1 MEGFFNWVPLRKAA
15 LFIVLALAVV
25 AFYWFGG
32 DRYLSYNEVR
42 TNGTQIHAF
51 IASHPL
57 ESGLAYVGIYLFVA
71 VLCLPGVTLFLT
83 MVGGGLFGFLQGTL
97 LAEISSTTG
106 AFLAF
111 LLVRY
116 LFRDS
121 VARRLE
127 GKGGGVR
134 ERLKRQ
140 GTKYI
145 LILRITMAFP
155 YFLLN
160 PLLALTSVS
169 PWTFLWTTGVGIL
182 PSTIFYSYLGYRIGL
197 MGVEGTFKLFP
208 VLVML
213 PLAVALLV
221 SCYRMDSD

>member
-1 MEGFFNWVPLRKAA
+1 MNWNSVPLRKAA
-15 LFIVLALAVV
+15 LFVALALAVV
-25 AFYWFGG
+25 AFYWLGG
-32 DRYLSYNEVR
+32 DRYLSYHEVS
-42 TNGTQIHAF
+42 TKGAQIRWF
-51 IASHPL
+51 IASHPF
-57 ESGLAYVGIYLFVA
+57 ESVIAYVCIYLFVA

-83 MVGGGLFGFLQGTL
+83 MVGGGLFGFVQGSL
-97 LAEISSTTG
+97 LAEVSSTLG

-116 LFRDS
+116 LFRDA
-121 VARRLE
+121 VARRFE
-127 GKGGGVR
+127 GRGSKVR
-134 ERLKRQ
+134 DKLKRH

-145 LILRITMAFP
+145 LIIRITMAFP

-169 PWTFLWTTGVGIL
+169 PWTFLWTTAVGIL

-208 VLVML
+208 ILVML
-213 PLAVALLV
+213 PLAVALIV
-221 SCYRMDSD
+221 SCYRMDD